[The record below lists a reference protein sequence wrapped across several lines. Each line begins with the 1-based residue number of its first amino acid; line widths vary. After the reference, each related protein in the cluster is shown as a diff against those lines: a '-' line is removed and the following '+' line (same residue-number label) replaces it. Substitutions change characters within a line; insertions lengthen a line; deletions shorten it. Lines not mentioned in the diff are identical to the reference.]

1 MDDALN
7 LADKIQNDA
16 KRTSKK
22 SGIKARSLSANRAR
36 QMNDHFFFVKFCLML
51 KIVLLI
57 SSISIKT

>member
-36 QMNDHFFFVKFCLML
+36 RMNDHFFLSNF
-51 KIVLLI
+51 I
-57 SSISIKT
+57 